1 MEYIKLAHA
10 NVTQHTIGSKRNDW
24 IIKANKTHE
33 ELGTLPSSLTDKEV
47 FSILHFMRKY
57 ELDAFNIGIDFGKK
71 EYKKVFNKENKILEQ
86 TNKELSKHND
96 HLASA
101 LENINN

>member
-10 NVTQHTIGSKRNDW
+10 NVTQNTIGAKRTDW
-24 IIKANKTHE
+24 VIKANKTHE

-47 FSILHFMRKY
+47 FAILHLMRKY
-57 ELDAFNIGIDFGKK
+57 ELEAFNVGIDFGKK
-71 EYKKVFNKENKILEQ
+71 EYKEVFSKENKRLEQ
-86 TNKELSKHND
+86 VNKELSKHND
-96 HLASA
+96 YLALA